1 MKRLT
6 TKVIYK
12 VPIGPYC
19 NHDNKKSTPL
29 TRCRFCTD
37 LGKYGFTCVLHNEQL
52 AVLGGKLIYKCEA
65 CFSQQGI
72 VSDTP
77 THAVDPKEIIKFAIS
92 EYRRIY
98 KELVKQGIPE
108 VLADKLAQKEVSECL
123 QD

>member
-6 TKVIYK
+6 TKVTYK

-52 AVLGGKLIYKCEA
+52 AVLGGKLILKCEA
-65 CFSQQGI
+65 CFSQQG
-72 VSDTP
+72 VVEDTP
-77 THAVDPKEIIKFAIS
+77 TVSPKDLMTYAIK
-92 EYRRIY
+92 EYRKLY
-98 KELVKQGIPE
+98 QNLLHQGFPE
-108 VLADKLAQKEVSECL
+108 PIADKMAQEGVLK
-123 QD
+123 

>member
-6 TKVIYK
+6 TKVTYK

-52 AVLGGKLIYKCEA
+52 ASMGVLINKCDS
-65 CFSQQGI
+65 CMKKQGI
-72 VSDTP
+72 VEDVP
-77 THAVDPKEIIKFAIS
+77 TVSPKRPDDLCGQRIS
-92 EYRRIY
+92 Q
-98 KELVKQGIPE
+98 V
-108 VLADKLAQKEVSECL
+108 VSGFITSRL
-123 QD
+123 SGANSR

>member
-6 TKVIYK
+6 TKVTYK

-52 AVLGGKLIYKCEA
+52 ASMGVLINKCDS
-65 CFSQQGI
+65 CM
-72 VSDTP
+72 
-77 THAVDPKEIIKFAIS
+77 K
-92 EYRRIY
+92 
-98 KELVKQGIPE
+98 KQGVVEDVPTVPPKDLMTYAVKTYRKLYQDLLRQGFPE
-108 VLADKLAQKEVSECL
+108 PIADKMAQEGVLK
-123 QD
+123 

>member
-6 TKVIYK
+6 TKVTYK

-19 NHDNKKSTPL
+19 NHTMQKSTPL

-52 AVLGGKLIYKCEA
+52 AVLGGKLISKCEA

-77 THAVDPKEIIKFAIS
+77 TVEPKEIIKFAIS

-98 KELVKQGIPE
+98 KELVKQGFPEPIADKIAQEE
-108 VLADKLAQKEVSECL
+108 VLK
-123 QD
+123 

>member
-6 TKVIYK
+6 TKVTYK

-52 AVLGGKLIYKCEA
+52 TVIGNKLIYKCEA
-65 CFSQQGI
+65 CVNQQG
-72 VSDTP
+72 VVEDAP
-77 THAVDPKEIIKFAIS
+77 TIPPKDLMTYAIK
-92 EYRRIY
+92 EYRKLYQDLLR
-98 KELVKQGIPE
+98 QGFPESIADKMAREE
-108 VLADKLAQKEVSECL
+108 VLK
-123 QD
+123 